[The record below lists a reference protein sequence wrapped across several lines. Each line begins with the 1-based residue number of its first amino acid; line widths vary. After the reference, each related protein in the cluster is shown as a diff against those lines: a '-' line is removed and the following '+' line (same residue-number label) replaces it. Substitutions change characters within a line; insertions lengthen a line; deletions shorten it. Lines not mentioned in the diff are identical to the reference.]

1 MIVGNSVANWPQY
14 GYSVARL
21 PEADRWEAGGEGL
34 AGVTG
39 SLGPLCFH
47 YPVAWLSSENR
58 LIMSGCQIGE
68 VDRNASLTETWGHND
83 AMPVEHYPESGG
95 CYAVPYKYKFRAF
108 SIACGMNEG
117 RVVMQSAPSPP
128 CPRSR

>member
-1 MIVGNSVANWPQY
+1 MMIVGNSVANWPQY
-14 GYSVARL
+14 GYPVARL

-39 SLGPLCFH
+39 SLGSLCFH

-58 LIMSGCQIGE
+58 LIMSGCHIGE

-95 CYAVPYKYKFRAF
+95 CYAVPYKYKLAQKNQRTRC
-108 SIACGMNEG
+108 SRQRN
-117 RVVMQSAPSPP
+117 SPLDGGAMTRP
-128 CPRSR
+128 